1 MDALAAA
8 AWGCAGIAAAV
19 GAELGAAGLLRAVL
33 LAREPLSGEHI
44 DSAVYHRSLWT
55 PGQPALWPA
64 RLALAASGLLLAA
77 GLLHAQWLTGPALLA
92 WSGALMW
99 DLWTWERV
107 AASVKFV
114 TWRRGWQRSP
124 RRVAVSDLRE
134 VLIVQPR
141 RPPSLLGPAWR
152 PEAAQ
157 LVLRLRDGSGA
168 QLPATLTWF
177 GGERRLED
185 IANFVRLQMDLVA
198 DNRRRAAADK
208 RAAVRRARQPPP
220 PPLHPSAKIDP
231 RALPR
236 APG

>member
-1 MDALAAA
+1 MDVLEAA
-8 AWGCAGIAAAV
+8 AWGAAGIAVAVAGEAVAARLV
-19 GAELGAAGLLRAVL
+19 RAVL

-64 RLALAASGLLLAA
+64 RLALLASGLLLAA
-77 GLLHAQWLTGPALLA
+77 GPRVGGWLGGPALLA
-92 WSGALMW
+92 WSAALAW

-114 TWRRGWQRSP
+114 TWRRGWQRSA
-124 RRVAVSDLRE
+124 RRVAVSQLRE
-134 VLIVQPR
+134 VLICSRR
-141 RPPSLLGPAWR
+141 RPHALLRAGWQPD
-152 PEAAQ
+152 AAQ

-185 IANFVRLQMDLVA
+185 VAGFIRLQMDVVA

-208 RAAVRRARQPPP
+208 RAAARRAHQAPPS
-220 PPLHPSAKIDP
+220 PLHPTARIDP
-231 RALPR
+231 LALPR